1 MGRKKKYDD
10 ETQMR
15 AAVALNKKLKRA
27 AIKEQK
33 EAEKTNDKFIFEYLL
48 EVADQVTTKVERRI
62 ADAKQRATKRSA
74 IKEAANILPKR
85 QKYAK

>member
-15 AAVALNKKLKRA
+15 AAVALSKKLKRA
-27 AIKEQK
+27 AKKEQK

-62 ADAKQRATKRSA
+62 ADAKQRATKRLA